1 MKTKNFVLTGMAIL
15 TLALS
20 SGTAAGA
27 KPKTAELTTAKEF
40 FAFHAKADEELKNWS
55 GDFTMVMSVASG
67 KVQFSGNIRAK
78 GDLARFHI
86 QVDVMGRTTTFEQVL
101 DAQGIMWV
109 EMELPGM
116 LGQQKLVLK
125 GDAET
130 GEEKMQR
137 IMDMPGDIGPM
148 GGSSMATNPSE
159 QVKEAQEQCEF
170 TLKGTTDL
178 DGEEV
183 YVLEGVI
190 REEAKKALLE
200 GFQSDLDY
208 SNLEQRIG
216 FPAERMTIKG
226 GMEDGHAREI
236 TVLSSKDVTF
246 MTMTMKVGRPK
257 MSLRRVEACPKG
269 ERQSPAHGHMLKHQK
284 KRICI
289 VLYPIHTGGSRL
301 PQFARLACSLRLIE
315 KYV

>member
-1 MKTKNFVLTGMAIL
+1 
-15 TLALS
+15 
-20 SGTAAGA
+20 
-27 KPKTAELTTAKEF
+27 
-40 FAFHAKADEELKNWS
+40 
-55 GDFTMVMSVASG
+55 MVMSVASG

-86 QVDVMGRTTTFEQVL
+86 QVDVMGRTMTFEQVL

-116 LGQQKLVLK
+116 LGQQKLVLR

-137 IMDMPGDIGPM
+137 VMDMPGDIGPL

-159 QVKEAQEQCEF
+159 QVKEAQEQSEF

-246 MTMTMKVGRPK
+246 MT
-257 MSLRRVEACPKG
+257 
-269 ERQSPAHGHMLKHQK
+269 
-284 KRICI
+284 
-289 VLYPIHTGGSRL
+289 
-301 PQFARLACSLRLIE
+301 
-315 KYV
+315 